1 MKDPIKICKCRQCMS
16 SKKRKR
22 TNVKKFFKRML
33 NKKRRKSKN
42 GDVTSF
48 CYA

>member
-1 MKDPIKICKCRQCMS
+1 MKDPIKICKCVQCMG

-22 TNVKKFFKRML
+22 TEVKPFFKRML
-33 NKKRRKSKN
+33 NKKRRNSSN
-42 GDVTSF
+42 GDITSF

>member
-1 MKDPIKICKCRQCMS
+1 MKDPIKICKCTQCMG
-16 SKKRKR
+16 SKNRKR

-33 NKKRRKSKN
+33 NKKRRTSSN
-42 GDVTSF
+42 GDVTTF